1 MRMFWKVA
9 DFCRALHRHLR
20 FGELSRAPIRLLRVE
35 WRGEA
40 AECDWMAR
48 PADRWDADLPQRL
61 RHENATAQALQD
73 AMAVRELLFDAL
85 PGVESAS
92 LRVFRQNADGAPEL
106 IIKGTVSRGQE
117 IPRNISSAA
126 MRAKLLGLQFWLE
139 DGMLEALPTEE
150 YAMSFG

>member
-1 MRMFWKVA
+1 MRMLWKIA
-9 DFCRALHRHLR
+9 DFGRNLRRQMR

-35 WRGEA
+35 WKGEL

-48 PADRWDADLPQRL
+48 PADKWDADLPQRL
-61 RHENATAQALQD
+61 RSENATVQALND
-73 AMAVRELLFDAL
+73 AIALRELLLDAL
-85 PGVESAS
+85 PTVESAT
-92 LRVFRQNADGAPEL
+92 LRGFRQGADGSPEL

-139 DGMLEALPTEE
+139 DGMLEALPAEE
-150 YAMSFG
+150 YAMSF